1 MTGQTGAMQFSTVED
16 YFEILAWMKACGD
29 TYALA
34 NEVMY
39 TTPVMLMYATPIML
53 IKTPMGTATAN
64 PGDWIER
71 AEDGTFRVRPGDLV
85 EAFTHLR
92 RLVDHQ
98 DDDCVFY
105 RGDCQAHFTAGS
117 EPGKCGTA
125 EARAW
130 LAEHD
135 TNGGNRA

>member
-1 MTGQTGAMQFSTVED
+1 MTPQPREGACIALRLET
-16 YFEILAWMKACGD
+16 AARKA
-29 TYALA
+29 A
-34 NEVMY
+34 
-39 TTPVMLMYATPIML
+39 
-53 IKTPMGTATAN
+53 
-64 PGDWIER
+64 R
-71 AEDGTFRVRPGDLV
+71 DLL

-98 DDDCVFY
+98 DDECVFY